1 MYTERGTD
9 YQTPAHENPAGFWER
24 LFALLLD
31 GLIVHLPIVLI
42 SLIIFGQREIFS
54 DIVMFLY
61 GIILPVV
68 WYGYTV
74 GKRIMGIRIVKFNG
88 EQVGIGTML
97 MRDLVSRFIYL
108 ISFGILVIV
117 SIFMV
122 ALREDKRAIHD
133 FIAGTCVTFHKP
145 E

>member
-1 MYTERGTD
+1 MYTARDTD
-9 YQTPAHENPAGFWER
+9 YQTPAHENPAGFLER
-24 LFALLLD
+24 FFAILLD
-31 GLIVHLPIVLI
+31 GLIVHLPIVII
-42 SLIIFGQREIFS
+42 SLFIFGQREIFS

-74 GKRIMGIRIVKFNG
+74 GKRIIGIRIVKING

-97 MRDLVSRFIYL
+97 LRDLVSGFIYL
-108 ISFGILVIV
+108 ITFGILGIV

-133 FIAGTCVTFHKP
+133 FIAGTCVTFHEP